1 MNGKPAAI
9 VMKPQ
14 NNRSIKTGL
23 PFTVL
28 LAGRLFLASI
38 SGQDLSPCEFQDP
51 GDPWDTLHPLPSHI
65 AGHAMTTLNGKI
77 YVMGGGFDVRGSD
90 GSSIWLNYNEI
101 LEYDPVSDIWN
112 SIGTLSHGMEN
123 ATTCSIE
130 DRIYLFQG
138 RSILAGNI
146 LFYGLESYDPGT
158 DTWETLSNYPEM
170 LSISSLCVMDGM
182 IYVSGGTPDMDTVSN
197 ITYKYNPLNDTWT
210 RLADMNTARAFHV
223 MEAVNGKIYV
233 IGGLPEFLNSGIG
246 VYQPDGM
253 REAEMYDP
261 ATDTW
266 TVIENL
272 PWGIWLARSFSKG
285 KYIYMLGGVHNI
297 ASLGTDYIIRYDTEK
312 DSYEFGKLG
321 TLPYRRMV
329 HGVVATVDR
338 AYVAG
343 GYNNEWGGED
353 TSATATL
360 WKWDLNFIHLKKSI
374 PDQDL
379 ENGSVS
385 IELSDYF
392 EKITEVPIEY
402 TACVAD
408 ESVVSASI
416 NGSTLELERKS
427 AGTTEIHIL
436 AKSGENENGCVF
448 TVETTVGLQ
457 EEPSSCMEPFLFPNP
472 ATGLLTIETEHPG
485 KHTIEITSLNGQL
498 IYSTKMEG
506 PTLQIDLSSF
516 QEGIYFITVRSRDQL
531 WMEKIIK
538 L

>member
-1 MNGKPAAI
+1 
-9 VMKPQ
+9 
-14 NNRSIKTGL
+14 
-23 PFTVL
+23 
-28 LAGRLFLASI
+28 
-38 SGQDLSPCEFQDP
+38 
-51 GDPWDTLHPLPSHI
+51 
-65 AGHAMTTLNGKI
+65 MTTLNGKI
-77 YVMGGGFDVRGSD
+77 YVMGGGFDVWDSD
-90 GSSIWLNYNEI
+90 GSRIWLNYNEI
-101 LEYDPVSDIWN
+101 LEYDPVSDNWN

-123 ATTCSIE
+123 ATACSIE

-138 RSILAGNI
+138 RSIVAGNI

-170 LSISSLCVMDGM
+170 LSISSICVMDGM

-210 RLADMNTARAFHV
+210 RLADMNHARAFHV

-233 IGGLPEFLNSGIG
+233 IGGLSEFFNSGIG

-266 TVIENL
+266 TAIENL
-272 PWGIWLARSFSKG
+272 PWDISKTESFSKG
-285 KYIYMLGGVHNI
+285 KYICMLGGVHNI
-297 ASLGTDYIIRYDTEK
+297 PSFGTDYIIRYDTEN

-321 TLPYRRMV
+321 TLPYRRMI
-329 HGVVATVDR
+329 HGVVATDDW

-343 GYNNEWGGED
+343 GYNNDGGD
-353 TSATATL
+353 TSGTATL
-360 WKWDLNFIHLKKSI
+360 WRWDLNFIHLKKYI
-374 PDQDL
+374 PDQHL
-379 ENGSVS
+379 EDGSVS
-385 IELSDYF
+385 IELSEHF
-392 EKITEVPIEY
+392 EKITEDPIEY

-416 NGSTLELERKS
+416 NGSTLELEKKS
-427 AGTTEIHIL
+427 AGTTEVHIL
-436 AKSGENENGCVF
+436 AKSGENENGCAF
-448 TVETTVGLQ
+448 TVGTTVGFQ
-457 EEPSSCMEPFLFPNP
+457 EEPSSCMEPFVFPNP

-498 IYSTKMEG
+498 IYSTKMEE
-506 PTLQIDLSSF
+506 PTFQLDLSSF
-516 QEGIYFITVRSRDQL
+516 QKGIYFITVRSRDQV
-531 WMEKIIK
+531 WTEKIIK